1 MKIHVIGAGPAGCMA
16 AIAAAEKGHD
26 VTIIEKNAKI
36 GRKLYISGKG

>member
-26 VTIIEKNAKI
+26 VTIRSSKKTQ
-36 GRKLYISGKG
+36 K